1 MRVCICVCESM
12 FMHRRMFVIA
22 HKSPHLCFNECV
34 AMYVHGN
41 AQEYLCVSECC
52 HACEV
57 RGKVIPISIFIS
69 SVLQGKYEEA
79 AKQTH

>member
-1 MRVCICVCESM
+1 
-12 FMHRRMFVIA
+12 
-22 HKSPHLCFNECV
+22 
-34 AMYVHGN
+34 MYVHGN
-41 AQEYLCVSECC
+41 AQEYLCVSACF

-69 SVLQGKYEEA
+69 SLLQGKYEEA